1 MHAYACAC
9 VCVCLAKMI
18 CRAFCSLS
26 SPCNNYI
33 PWVPS
38 QAEKGNGL
46 TIKERLAA
54 YLAPE
59 LGSTLG
65 LPGDTEAAI
74 CLPVRK
80 VQAQL

>member
-1 MHAYACAC
+1 MLTC
-9 VCVCLAKMI
+9 VLLAKMK
-18 CRAFCSLS
+18 CRESFSFSSLS
-26 SPCNNYI
+26 KDYI
-33 PWVPS
+33 PWVSS
-38 QAEKGNGL
+38 QADKGSGL
-46 TIKERLAA
+46 SIKESLAA
-54 YLAPE
+54 HPAPD